1 MACKNPTI
9 YRVEDDEGPPIT
21 VEHEGLITTGLTITA
36 RFTKPNGVTYTIP
49 AVVNVVGDGASTP
62 AEYQFDFS
70 AGDLSP
76 EGKHTFDVHLSG
88 ASIADFSYPA
98 DGRITMVVR
107 HNG

>member
-49 AVVNVVGDGASTP
+49 AVVNVVGDGADTP

-76 EGKHTFDVHLSG
+76 EGNHTFDVAITG
-88 ASIADFSYPA
+88 ASIADYSYPA
-98 DGRITMVVR
+98 EGRIIMKVR